1 MRLSISKIK
10 SFKSCRRLYEL
21 KYVEGL
27 RPVKNPDALEIGKSY
42 HKLLEELN
50 TTGSLPEC
58 DYSKEYAM
66 AKAYEKY
73 IYPHFKVVNAEK
85 WLEYPL
91 SNDDVLVGI
100 ADALADDGHI
110 VEHKTTGQEITEQYE
125 YNLLWDEQILAYMLM
140 TGSRKVHYTVCR
152 KPTIR
157 QKQNETE
164 EEFYQRMVEWYDT
177 DTDSKI
183 RLLEIER
190 TDEEVEQF
198 KAELDAMRYEMK
210 NAEISDKHRTVKASP
225 FYRNTCHCNMYG
237 RRCEYSSV
245 CLNYDPNQQYIDFIR
260 EEKEYEQESERSD
273 QGF

>member
-27 RPVKNPDALEIGKSY
+27 RPVKNPDALETGKSY

-50 TTGSLPEC
+50 KTGSLPEC

-73 IYPHFKVVNAEK
+73 IYPHFKVVSAEK

-100 ADALADDGHI
+100 ADAIADDGYI
-110 VEHKTTGQEITEQYE
+110 VEHKSTGAEITEQYE

-190 TDEEVEQF
+190 TDEEVENF
-198 KAELDAMRYEMK
+198 LHELKKMETIMGRKKPNY
-210 NAEISDKHRTVKASP
+210 
-225 FYRNTCHCNMYG
+225 YRNTCHCNMYG

-260 EEKEYEQESERSD
+260 EEKEYEQDNERSD